1 MAKAFRCNTYKK
13 RGVGASLL
21 IQPGQERLRLS
32 RARNTDHVDHCPM
45 GRCWEGNA
53 CHKCPKTPTAGICTI
68 YRKQGTRCFDVKLKA
83 GTGPTSHL
91 IPFTLRVPLWRC
103 EVFNSE
109 IHRNLRLALAAAA
122 VLTVAGCSNQATNE
136 ATAAAKRPAA
146 PKPAAVAKAAE
157 PAPATM
163 ITLPKGTAI
172 SAAARQTLATDKN
185 KVGDTFAASLT
196 APIQVDGKTVIPKGA
211 QVTCR
216 IVKVKKNEIKVTLA
230 SVVIHGKS
238 YPLDS
243 NSIVPKS
250 QPKTGAKS
258 ADKAKTNK
266 DATLLAAKSKLM
278 FKLAKPATIPVK
290 G

>member
-1 MAKAFRCNTYKK
+1 
-13 RGVGASLL
+13 
-21 IQPGQERLRLS
+21 
-32 RARNTDHVDHCPM
+32 
-45 GRCWEGNA
+45 
-53 CHKCPKTPTAGICTI
+53 
-68 YRKQGTRCFDVKLKA
+68 
-83 GTGPTSHL
+83 
-91 IPFTLRVPLWRC
+91 
-103 EVFNSE
+103 VFNFQF
-109 IHRNLRLALAAAA
+109 HRNLALALSAAA
-122 VLTVAGCSNQATNE
+122 VLAVAGCSNQATNE
-136 ATAAAKRPAA
+136 PTATAKRPAA
-146 PKPAAVAKAAE
+146 AKPAAVVAKAAE

-196 APIQVDGKTVIPKGA
+196 APIQVNGKTVIPKGA

-230 SVVIHGKS
+230 SVTIHGKS

-243 NSIVPKS
+243 NSIIGPKS
-250 QPKTGAKS
+250 QPKSNAKS

-266 DATLLAAKSKLM
+266 DVTLLAAKSKLT
-278 FKLAKPATIPVK
+278 FKLAKAVTIPAK